1 MDPLKMYFLVK
12 MGIFHGYVSLP
23 EGNHLFVKQL
33 EISLRVEALDGN
45 RFFSKKRKRAK
56 RETDLIMSH
65 YLVKGVKCCWGRFLF
80 KGLKIFPSTHTWTM
94 LLVYLHLHLIDPFE
108 FGPFWYRGRS
118 LTSLGSPWRGNKNR
132 LTINGFFKVSM
143 HS

>member
-1 MDPLKMYFLVK
+1 MYFLVK

-65 YLVKGVKCCWGRFLF
+65 YLVKGVKCC
-80 KGLKIFPSTHTWTM
+80 
-94 LLVYLHLHLIDPFE
+94 
-108 FGPFWYRGRS
+108 
-118 LTSLGSPWRGNKNR
+118 
-132 LTINGFFKVSM
+132 
-143 HS
+143 